1 MTVRGAASYPSGVAL
16 PQDAPEPRAIRRLL
30 ATFSLCALSACATT
44 GAVPPE
50 VASLKAEVRALRDTQ
65 LQMEKRLERMEML
78 ASVSR
83 ARASTPPPSPPAPES
98 SRAPEPEAPASASR
112 SGSAYVTPEL
122 AVVKL
127 KPRAEPAPALPVR
140 VDVVEPSD
148 DDMEMFV
155 SASPESDEPDA
166 PVNPE
171 EAIAPA
177 ETARSGALDAAFDQ
191 AMAALRT
198 GNVQGG
204 VSNLLGF
211 AEQNPRHARADNA
224 LYFSGLGQMGLKD
237 FTSAA
242 GTFERLITRYPAG
255 DAVLDGM
262 LRLAE
267 CRLRLEQK
275 DDARAL
281 YTRILTQFPGTAA
294 ATQAEQR
301 LASLSH

>member
-1 MTVRGAASYPSGVAL
+1 MVP
-16 PQDAPEPRAIRRLL
+16 
-30 ATFSLCALSACATT
+30 LCALTACATT
-44 GAVPPE
+44 NSASNAE
-50 VASLKAEVRALRDTQ
+50 VVSLRAEVRSLREAQ
-65 LQMEKRLERMEML
+65 SHLEKRLERMEL
-78 ASVSR
+78 LTSVKQ
-83 ARASTPPPSPPAPES
+83 ARASRADAPAAEPAP
-98 SRAPEPEAPASASR
+98 APEAPAPTTSAF
-112 SGSAYVTPEL
+112 VTPEL

-127 KPRAEPAPALPVR
+127 KPRSEPAPALPVR
-140 VDVVEPSD
+140 VGVVEPSE
-148 DDMEMFV
+148 DDMELFV
-155 SASPESDEPDA
+155 SASPDEGASGDEALSPKTSD
-166 PVNPE
+166 
-171 EAIAPA
+171 
-177 ETARSGALDAAFDQ
+177 SGLDAAFEQ
-191 AMAALRT
+191 AVAALRT
-198 GNVQGG
+198 GNVEGG
-204 VSNLLGF
+204 VSTLLGF
-211 AEQNPRHARADNA
+211 AEKNPRHARADNA

-237 FTSAA
+237 YASAA